1 MKSLSGHVITQIA
14 CGETFTLFLTKE
26 NRLFVTG
33 MLECVE
39 DTFDSLKHDLGV
51 PHEIPFNEEIVK
63 ISAGTRFA
71 LVVIRMKF
79 VTIDSLNS

>member
-1 MKSLSGHVITQIA
+1 MKSLSGHAITQIA

-39 DTFDSLKHDLGV
+39 DDFDSLKHDLGV
-51 PHEIPFNEEIVK
+51 PHEISFNEEIVR
-63 ISAGTRFA
+63 IGAGTRFA
-71 LVVIRMKF
+71 LVV
-79 VTIDSLNS
+79 LG